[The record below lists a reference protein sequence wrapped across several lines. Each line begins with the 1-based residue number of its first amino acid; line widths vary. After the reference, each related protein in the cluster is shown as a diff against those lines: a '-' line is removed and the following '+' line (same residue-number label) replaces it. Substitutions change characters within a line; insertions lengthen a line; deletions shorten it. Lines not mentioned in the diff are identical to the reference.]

1 MSGVALSEALRT
13 ARERID
19 AVDAQVLLRHVIAR
33 DGAYLMAHPEITLS
47 PAELRAFTALV
58 DRRVKGEPV
67 AYLTGEREFYG
78 RPFKVSPAVLIPRPE
93 TELLVDLAL
102 ERIPRD
108 VAVRVLDL
116 GTGSGCIAIAIAS
129 ERPNAKVLAL
139 DRSPEAL
146 AVARRNA
153 VDLRVGNV
161 SFLQSDWFEG
171 LAREN
176 FDVIVCN
183 PPYVAHD
190 DPHLKE
196 GDVQFEPRTALAAG
210 PDGLDAIRRIIPQA
224 ARFLVQGGGLLMEHG
239 YDQAAPARSL
249 FQSAGYSEV
258 SSASDLAGI
267 ERVTGGQLTVIGGS
281 R

>member
-47 PAELRAFTALV
+47 PAELRSFTALV

-102 ERIPRD
+102 ERVPRE
-108 VAVRVLDL
+108 ATARVLDL

-129 ERPNAKVLAL
+129 ERPNAKVLAV

-176 FDVIVCN
+176 FEVIVCN

-196 GDVQFEPRTALAAG
+196 GDVQFEPRAALAAG
-210 PDGLDAIRRIIPQA
+210 PDGLDAIRRIIGQA
-224 ARFLVQGGGLLMEHG
+224 ARFLVQGGWLLMEHG
-239 YDQAAPARSL
+239 YDQAAAARSL

-258 SSASDLAGI
+258 LSASDLAGI
-267 ERVTGGQLTVIGGS
+267 ERVTAGRLTMVGGS
-281 R
+281 A